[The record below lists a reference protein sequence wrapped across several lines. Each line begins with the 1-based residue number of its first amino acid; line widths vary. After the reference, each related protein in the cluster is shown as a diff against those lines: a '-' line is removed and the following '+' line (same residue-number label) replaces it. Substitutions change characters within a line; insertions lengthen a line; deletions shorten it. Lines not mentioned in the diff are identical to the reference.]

1 MKMNI
6 DHPKYNK
13 LVKSL
18 IGKGTI
24 LKWREQIDS
33 PHFKD
38 NKVTFRVTSL
48 KLNSWG
54 SIYINLSVV
63 GESRMYDRTLKEDLR
78 SPYDT
83 LYEQQKKSNQF
94 KWGTAR
100 IILYNEVKLL
110 GIVRE
115 KIFIKRL
122 TFSAAKRR

>member
-1 MKMNI
+1 MNI

-63 GESRMYDRTLKEDLR
+63 G
-78 SPYDT
+78 
-83 LYEQQKKSNQF
+83 
-94 KWGTAR
+94 R
-100 IILYNEVKLL
+100 IFLSWVITIPAGAILAVVFFFIIRAVL
-110 GIVRE
+110 G
-115 KIFIKRL
+115 
-122 TFSAAKRR
+122 